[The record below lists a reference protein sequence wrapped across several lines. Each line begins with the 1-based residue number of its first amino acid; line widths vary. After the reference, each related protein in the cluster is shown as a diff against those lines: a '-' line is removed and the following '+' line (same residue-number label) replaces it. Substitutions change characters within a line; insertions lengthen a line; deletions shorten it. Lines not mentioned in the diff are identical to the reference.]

1 MGGLRKSPDEGTP
14 LKRITLLA
22 VASVLALSA
31 CTSTPEVEAI
41 PSETPSVSAESTQEP
56 TPEPVVEE
64 AGSRIKP
71 LAVGEQRRLSEDSA
85 FTVGVPAKPE
95 ATDQYVSVPVRV
107 EVDWAA
113 IEEQGLDGSNEGIDP
128 FLGSLFFEM
137 VLPDGTT
144 IDQGELSADFN
155 AWDAWFQKHE
165 KDDATSI
172 GSIFPP
178 KDVTEGHL
186 PFPTTDLKG
195 ATLRVSNMENSS
207 VFIALG

>member
-1 MGGLRKSPDEGTP
+1 M
-14 LKRITLLA
+14 KRIIPLA
-22 VASVLALSA
+22 VVSVLALSA
-31 CTSTPEVEAI
+31 CTSTPDVEAI
-41 PSETPSVSAESTQEP
+41 PTGSPSVSVDPTQEP
-56 TPEPVVEE
+56 TPEPEPE
-64 AGSRIKP
+64 AAGSRSKP

-85 FTVGVPAKPE
+85 FTVGMPAKPE
-95 ATDQYVSVPVRV
+95 ATDQYVSIPVRV

-113 IEEQGLDGSNEGIDP
+113 IEAQGLDGSNEGIDP

-144 IDQGELSADFN
+144 VDQGELSADFD
-155 AWDAWFQKHE
+155 AWDAWYQKHE
-165 KDDATSI
+165 KDDATSV

-178 KDVTEGHL
+178 KDVTEGHV
-186 PFPTTDLKG
+186 PFPATDLEG